1 MEYRFFFTGFPGFIS
16 NQLIRK
22 VLKNNGDTGIV
33 YVLVLPSMLK
43 RAAEEREEIIR
54 DLQLKEEQF
63 QIIEGDIT
71 KPSLAIEN
79 KVIEPLFNTI
89 THVFHLAAI
98 YDLAVPRELAYLIN
112 VTGTNHVNEWVKNLK
127 NLNRYVYF
135 STAYVAGLREGILY
149 EHELIKPP
157 AFKNYYEET
166 KYEAEVLVERL
177 KEKLPITIIR
187 PGIVKGNS
195 RTGETTKFD
204 GPYFIL
210 NVLDRLR
217 FLPVFPHLGKSEA
230 VINLV
235 PIDYILEAT
244 AYLSFFEGGV
254 NKTYHLTDPNPY
266 KVSEIYE
273 MFMLA
278 LLNKKPIGRLP
289 LSLAKLAFK
298 IKSLRKSLGCEIEA
312 LDYFTWKGTFD
323 CTQAQADLLHSHIRC
338 PDFKEGIPAMVEFY
352 SLNKDNP
359 AYHIEIQ

>member
-1 MEYRFFFTGFPGFIS
+1 MRNE
-16 NQLIRK
+16 
-22 VLKNNGDTGIV
+22 NNGIV

-43 RAAEEREEIIR
+43 RAEAERAEIIR

-71 KPSLAIEN
+71 KPSLAIEE
-79 KVIEPLFNTI
+79 KWSQTLVETI

-98 YDLAVPRELAYLIN
+98 YDLAVPRALAFLVN
-112 VTGTNHVNEWVKNLK
+112 VTGTKHVNEWATNIK
-127 NLNRYVYF
+127 NLNRYIYF
-135 STAYVAGLREGILY
+135 STAYVAGLREGKLY
-149 EHELIKPP
+149 EHELIKPR

-166 KYEAEVLVERL
+166 KYEAEVLVEGL
-177 KEKLPITIIR
+177 KEQLPITIIR
-187 PGIVKGNS
+187 PGIVKGHS
-195 RTGETTKFD
+195 KTGETTKFD

-217 FLPVFPHLGKSEA
+217 FLPLLPRIGMSDE

-254 NKTYHLTDPNPY
+254 SKTYHLTDPNPY

-273 MFMLA
+273 MIMHA
-278 LLNKKPIGRLP
+278 LLNKNPVGRLP
-289 LSLAKLAFK
+289 LSIAKLALK
-298 IKSLRKSLGCEIEA
+298 IKLLRKSLGCEKEA

-323 CTQAQADLLHSHIRC
+323 CTQAQADLLHSQISC
-338 PDFKEGIPAMVEFY
+338 PDFKDGVPAMVEFY
-352 SLNKDNP
+352 LQNKDNP
-359 AYHIEIQ
+359 TYHIVIQ